1 MARTENTTKAI
12 ACRVPMSDYIKFL
25 TEASN
30 KNMTLSEWLLV
41 KLYSSQVEKGSQ
53 NSSKSQVEAKQK
65 EIDKLKSQIQELT
78 RERDKLKSQPA
89 QEELQSLRDENATL
103 GNVIDTIYKMGK
115 KSNISGEK
123 ISDFIYNAFPNVH
136 FD

>member
-53 NSSKSQVEAKQK
+53 KASNSQVEAKQK

-89 QEELQSLRDENATL
+89 QEELQSLKDENAMQ
-103 GNVIDTIYKMGK
+103 GNVIDTVYRMAKQL
-115 KSNISGEK
+115 NLPGEK
-123 ISDFIYNAFPNVH
+123 ISNYIYNAFPNAQ
-136 FD
+136 FE